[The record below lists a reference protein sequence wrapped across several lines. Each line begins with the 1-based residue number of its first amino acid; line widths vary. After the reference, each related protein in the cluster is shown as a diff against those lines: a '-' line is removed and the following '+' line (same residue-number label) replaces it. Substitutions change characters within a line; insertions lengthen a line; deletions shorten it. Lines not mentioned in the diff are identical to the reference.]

1 MNSAGDPI
9 GSILKHVLAIVV
21 ANSVRPKGP
30 KLGSIVSFHVYHFD
44 SFLRLCNKTPYVTMT

>member
-44 SFLRLCNKTPYVTMT
+44 PFLRLRNDDVLIT